1 MSELLEKLQAELEA
15 LRKQVTR
22 QEVEINQL
30 KSTATPATG
39 KKTTS
44 RRKMLTQL
52 GVAAAGVATLGA
64 LNQPNQAEAAPGT
77 FDSSALGTDALTA
90 AHTVGG
96 TAIKATSSGGSSPT
110 PTNAVNV
117 SHTAGGVGIKVV
129 SNGGSSPDT
138 SSVGINAQ
146 GVFTGVA
153 AKAVSASAVSYGID
167 AIATGANGIPIYA
180 HSSYDH
186 TSGGG
191 IAGLIYGV
199 KSEVSSGTGMAVYGV
214 NMNSL
219 ISNTDA
225 VGVKGEIANAG
236 GYGVIGLCTG
246 SNGYGLAAE
255 GGRAPFYILPNTTN
269 DLPPTSS
276 DHNPGEFYVTKDGSL
291 YYCVARGLTPT
302 WQKIA
307 PTGAGGPVIL
317 AQPQR
322 AIEAATVGYGAGT
335 PSAGNNTLKVVALAG
350 VANLN
355 VPTNCKVFGTITV
368 YPDSD
373 KHMKV
378 RPGLG
383 KVTVW
388 KKDVAVN
395 FPATVANLTFPI
407 GGIGSS
413 FFMVEITGANKE
425 FNLASN
431 VNTTFAVDI
440 LGYFG

>member
-30 KSTATPATG
+30 KSTATPTTG

-77 FDSSALGTDALTA
+77 FDSNVLATDALTV
-90 AHTVGG
+90 AHTAGG
-96 TAIKATSSGGSSPT
+96 TSIKATSTGAFST
-110 PTNAVNV
+110 TN
-117 SHTAGGVGIKVV
+117 
-129 SNGGSSPDT
+129 
-138 SSVGINAQ
+138 VGINAR
-146 GVFTGVA
+146 GGYTGVA
-153 AKAVSASAVSYGID
+153 ARATASGSGVEIYGVESIADGPRGIAV
-167 AIATGANGIPIYA
+167 YA
-180 HSSYDH
+180 HSSSP
-186 TSGGG
+186 TG
-191 IAGLIYGV
+191 IVYAVKGEISSSQGTAIY
-199 KSEVSSGTGMAVYGV
+199 AV
-214 NMNSL
+214 NTNADINSVEA
-219 ISNTDA
+219 N
-225 VGVKGEIANAG
+225 GVKGEINSGG
-236 GYGVIGLCTG
+236 GYGVIGVCNG
-246 SNGYGLAAE
+246 DKGYGLAAS
-255 GGRAPFYILPNTTN
+255 GGKAPLFILPNTNTAT
-269 DLPPTSS
+269 PPTTS
-276 DHNPGEFYVTKDGSL
+276 DHTPGELYVTSDGSL
-291 YYCVARGLTPT
+291 YYCVAGGLNPT
-302 WQKIA
+302 WQKLA
-307 PTGAGGPVIL
+307 PTGASGPLIL

-322 AIEAATVGYGAGT
+322 ALETTTIGYGAGT
-335 PSAGNNTLKVVALAG
+335 PSVANNTLKVVALAG
-350 VANLN
+350 VANLT
-355 VPTNCKVFGTITV
+355 VPTNCKIFGTITV
-368 YPDSD
+368 YPDTD
-373 KHMKV
+373 KHMKI